1 MDLWVLTFN
10 KLSAIEHR
18 AIGAT
23 HVCQGPFALLPAK
36 LSMPLRHSRILDV
49 NVSRFCATHRE
60 HCSGLREG
68 GTLAWP
74 ADCLQF

>member
-1 MDLWVLTFN
+1 MGLCMLTFIE
-10 KLSAIEHR
+10 LSAIEHR

-23 HVCQGPFALLPAK
+23 HVCQGPFAFLPAE
-36 LSMPLRHSRILDV
+36 LGMPFRHSRILDV

-60 HCSGLREG
+60 HCSGLCEG
-68 GTLAWP
+68 GTLAGP